1 MWAPFVPPAMRTGVI
16 VAGGYSTRFGDGD
29 KAVADLAGTPM
40 IRRVADRL
48 APVTDRLVVNCRPDQ
63 RAAIAEALSGYEH
76 PVTVAE
82 DDEPDRG
89 PMTGILTGLR
99 AVETEFAVVV
109 ACDMPFVAAALVEHL
124 FERAKDHDA
133 AVPRVDGRDQ
143 PLQAVYRTDATVTAC
158 EVALARDQ
166 RAVFAAL
173 NDLDWV
179 FVPEAEIEAHATLE
193 SLRNVNTREDLR
205 AAAADLGQ

>member
-1 MWAPFVPPAMRTGVI
+1 MRTGVI

-40 IRRVADRL
+40 LRRVADRL
-48 APVTDRLVVNCRPDQ
+48 APVIDRLVVNCRPDQ
-63 RAAIAEALSGYEH
+63 RGSIAAALAGYDH
-76 PVTVAE
+76 SVTVAE
-82 DDEPDRG
+82 DDDPDRG

-109 ACDMPFVAAALVEHL
+109 ACDMPFVAPALVEYL
-124 FERAKDHDA
+124 AERAQGHDA

-143 PLQAVYRTDATVTAC
+143 PLQAVYRTEATVAAC
-158 EVALARDQ
+158 EAALARDQ

-179 FVPEAEIEAHATLE
+179 FVPEGEIETHATLD
-193 SLRNVNTREDLR
+193 SLRNVNTRADLR
-205 AAAADLGQ
+205 AAATDLEG

>member
-1 MWAPFVPPAMRTGVI
+1 MRTGVI
-16 VAGGYSTRFGDGD
+16 VAGGYSTRFGEGD

-40 IRRVADRL
+40 SRRVADRL
-48 APVTDRLVVNCRPDQ
+48 APVIDDLVLNCRPEQ
-63 RAAIAEALSGYEH
+63 RPAIEDALTGYDH
-76 PVTVAE
+76 PVTVAA

-99 AVETEFAVVV
+99 AAESEFAVVV
-109 ACDMPFVAAALVEHL
+109 ACDMPFVDPALVRRL
-124 FERAKDHDA
+124 FERARDRDA

-143 PLQAVYRTDATVTAC
+143 PLQAVYHVDATVAAC
-158 EVALARDQ
+158 EAALARDQ

-173 NDLDWV
+173 NDLDWAV
-179 FVPEAEIEAHATLE
+179 VQESEIRAVAGLD

-205 AAAADLGQ
+205 LAATEL